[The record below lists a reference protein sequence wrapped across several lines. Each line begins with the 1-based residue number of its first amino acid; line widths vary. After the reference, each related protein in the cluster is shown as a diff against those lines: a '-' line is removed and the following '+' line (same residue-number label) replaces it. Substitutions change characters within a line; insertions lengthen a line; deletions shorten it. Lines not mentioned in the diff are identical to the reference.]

1 MTWKRAVASLGAAA
15 AAYGLYSATLL
26 PGQDLGDTA
35 VFQVIAAVGAPPTAR
50 DGYPLYYFLARGA
63 ASADPVNPAGAL
75 NRLSA
80 RTAALAVGVLAWV
93 AGGLTA
99 SPLVAIMAALLFG
112 SSYTFWTQAII
123 AEVYALHLLL
133 VMVSMAALL
142 TWSQRPTLARL
153 GLFFALYALAFG
165 NHLSM
170 VLLLPAFAASIVVE
184 ARHHPGGLR
193 SVFRGRVVVLAL
205 ASASA
210 GALQYAG
217 MLRLLWDIPRP
228 LSGVREVLSAFW
240 FDVTRA
246 DWRQTLVLGVRLD
259 QVPDRL
265 AMYVF
270 ELRQQFGGPAIAV
283 AVLGAVML
291 VRSQPRRALML
302 TLAYAVTFLFA
313 FTYNVGDTH
322 VFYLSSHLVVALWFA
337 YGLAC
342 VLAASAGLVASTRAR
357 RVIRGALLTLVAAY
371 VAWRVVDTYPAV
383 DRSSD
388 RRAERFFDAMTE
400 GLTSSHDVLMADLNW
415 QQIDGLAY
423 YAAVTRPDVIWC
435 QTADVLPH
443 FPAFVRDNR
452 EIGRNI
458 VFNRGA
464 RDRVVSAFGNAF
476 GIQPDPR
483 ASASPLM
490 RQLEAIPG
498 GTPYVLTWLTP
509 YQDAPVDRRELGEV
523 LRVLTRGAH
532 MPHIDAGGR
541 YVAVAGQVD
550 SSPVLARSDS
560 RPFRASADVNGSR
573 LLVRFD
579 AWLPFD
585 SIRRSGFGHVIVGS
599 TRSPLVG
606 WRDVLRIDRGLSLAI
621 LHRDGRAAQVF
632 SRGGILE
639 SEERFLI
646 QP

>member
-1 MTWKRAVASLGAAA
+1 MRRLAATLVVTA
-15 AAYGLYSATLL
+15 AAYGLYSSTLL

-35 VFQVIAAVGAPPTAR
+35 VFQVIAAVRAPPTPR

-63 ASADPVNPAGAL
+63 ASADPENPAGAL

-93 AGGLTA
+93 AGELTA
-99 SPLVAIMAALLFG
+99 SPLVAITAALLFG

-133 VMVSMAALL
+133 VMASMAALL
-142 TWSQRPTLARL
+142 TWSQRPTVARL
-153 GLFFALYALAFG
+153 GLFFVLYALAFG

-170 VLLLPAFAASIVVE
+170 VLLLPAFAASVIVE
-184 ARHHPGGLR
+184 ARQHPGGLR
-193 SVFRGRVVVLAL
+193 SVFRARVVVLAL
-205 ASASA
+205 ACASA

-217 MLRLLWDIPRP
+217 MLRLLWDMPRP

-246 DWRQTLVLGVRLD
+246 DWRQTLVLGVTTD
-259 QVPDRL
+259 QLQDRL
-265 AMYVF
+265 AMYMF

-291 VRSQPRRALML
+291 VRSQPRRAVML

-337 YGLAC
+337 YGLAS
-342 VLAASAGLVASTRAR
+342 VLNVSAGLDATAHAR
-357 RVIRGALLTLVAAY
+357 RAIRGALLTLAVAY
-371 VAWRVVDTYPAV
+371 VAWRVVDTYPAA
-383 DRSSD
+383 DRSND
-388 RRAERFFDAMTE
+388 RRAEQFFDAMTE
-400 GLTSSHDVLMADLNW
+400 GLTSSHDVLVADLNW

-443 FPAFVRDNR
+443 FSAFVRDNR

-458 VFNRGA
+458 VLNRVA
-464 RDRVVSAFGNAF
+464 RDRVVSAFGDVFN
-476 GIQPDPR
+476 IQPDR
-483 ASASPLM
+483 ASTSSLV
-490 RQLEAIPG
+490 RRLEAIPD

-509 YQDAPVDRRELGEV
+509 YRDAQVDRRELSDL
-523 LRVLTRGAH
+523 LRLLTRGGH
-532 MPHIDAGGR
+532 MPHLDADGR
-541 YVAVAGQVD
+541 YVAVAGLVD
-550 SSPVLARSDS
+550 DSPVLARSDS
-560 RPFRASADVNGSR
+560 RPFRVSADVNGSR

-585 SIRRSGFGHVIVGS
+585 TIRRSGFGHVIAGS
-599 TRSPLVG
+599 TSSPLVG

-621 LHRDGRAAQVF
+621 LNRDARAEQVF
-632 SRGGILE
+632 YRGGILE
-639 SEERFLI
+639 PQQRFLI
-646 QP
+646 RP